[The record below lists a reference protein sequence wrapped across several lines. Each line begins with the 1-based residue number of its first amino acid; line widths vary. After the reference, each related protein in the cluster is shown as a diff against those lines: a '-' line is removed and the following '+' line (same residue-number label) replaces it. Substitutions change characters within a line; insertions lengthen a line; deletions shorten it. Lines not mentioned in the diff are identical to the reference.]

1 MPLKKIRM
9 FLLAC
14 MICALCAVQ
23 ASALEYSYGG
33 ADDFLFARPTSDD
46 TTRRMKKPTPPLGSV
61 PAIDNAVFIAA
72 SPLHYFYFHEQ

>member
-1 MPLKKIRM
+1 MLLKKFRM

-23 ASALEYSYGG
+23 ASALEYSYDG

-46 TTRRMKKPTPPLGSV
+46 TIYEEENSNVDRSKNVALVAPASAPP
-61 PAIDNAVFIAA
+61 PATSPAA
-72 SPLHYFYFHEQ
+72 ANT